1 MEDNVSELGEE
12 IGITGLPNV
21 MLYRDLKRVQG
32 SSVIRGYKWD
42 FKDKIAAIADYHGDK
57 QN

>member
-32 SSVIRGYKWD
+32 ASVIRGYKWD
-42 FKDKIAAIADYHGDK
+42 FKDKIAAIAGYYDD
-57 QN
+57 